1 MAAPMPVRPDYSD
14 LEVVPRPAP
23 NELGQGYGLEVYN
36 DRNDPE
42 VVWAEYD
49 PTTLPVAY
57 GPYKVDKEW
66 SSRDSGRE
74 DRNPPP
80 PPPTICG
87 IRRRT
92 FWIIA
97 GVAAFLVVAGAVG
110 GGLGWYFTSQKTQE
124 KREASSAEPQ
134 NPYLNLS
141 LSALHWVDADDVGHY
156 RVYHQPA
163 GQARVF
169 ESAWETD
176 DETWAVSP
184 ITDEGVSIKEGTPIA
199 SAAGYPH
206 TNTSNDMVRVISRD
220 NISTRHCH

>member
-1 MAAPMPVRPDYSD
+1 MAAPRVPARPDYSD

-23 NELGQGYGLEVYN
+23 HDVGLEVYN

-66 SSRDSGRE
+66 GSLDSSRI
-74 DRNPPP
+74 DRNPPR

-87 IRRRT
+87 IRRKT
-92 FWIIA
+92 FWIIV
-97 GVAAFLVVAGAVG
+97 GVTAFLVVAGAVG
-110 GGLGWYFTSQKTQE
+110 GGLGWYFTSQKTEE
-124 KREASSAEPQ
+124 KQRASSPEAQ

-141 LSALHWVDADDVGHY
+141 LSALHWLDADDVSHY

-163 GQARVF
+163 GQTRVF
-169 ESAWETD
+169 ESAWSTD
-176 DETWAVSP
+176 DETWSVSS
-184 ITDEGVSIKEGTPIA
+184 ITDDGGSIKEGTPIS

-206 TNTSNDMVRVISRD
+206 TNTSNELVRIISSRPPH
-220 NISTRHCH
+220 SP